1 MKDPRIPFV
10 RHMLTWTDTKRL
22 KTQIYEYPDVGTIR
36 NLTYKPGDSPRDFRF
51 DVFIPKDRKELLPV
65 IIDLHGGGL
74 VYGDKLLNQWTAA
87 EMARRG
93 YLVITLNYPLIPH
106 VSIQQQVKV
115 LLEAFQYIESLSGE
129 LPMDL
134 TRVSLKGD
142 SGGGLLSILLTGLQ
156 SLPNLQSYFKIS
168 HQFRIKALILV
179 HTMTHLKRRDLL
191 GYLSKFD
198 EEFKELPNDVQ
209 TLFENP
215 RDGLFDLP
223 VWIVTSQNDIMFYKE
238 TTNFAKILKNRDQ
251 PVKFHEFSYTWR
263 PLNHIFMV
271 THPQIPESQ
280 YLYDSLDRFLEESIE
295 RS

>member
-1 MKDPRIPFV
+1 
-10 RHMLTWTDTKRL
+10 
-22 KTQIYEYPDVGTIR
+22 
-36 NLTYKPGDSPRDFRF
+36 
-51 DVFIPKDRKELLPV
+51 
-65 IIDLHGGGL
+65 
-74 VYGDKLLNQWTAA
+74 
-87 EMARRG
+87 
-93 YLVITLNYPLIPH
+93 
-106 VSIQQQVKV
+106 
-115 LLEAFQYIESLSGE
+115 
-129 LPMDL
+129 
-134 TRVSLKGD
+134 
-142 SGGGLLSILLTGLQ
+142 
-156 SLPNLQSYFKIS
+156 
-168 HQFRIKALILV
+168 
-179 HTMTHLKRRDLL
+179 MTHLKRRDLL